1 MATIVNTNDIKVESI
16 EFDKDSNL
24 KASFQIDGE
33 IFNIEIAGEEV
44 KKIVPDVVSPVETTP
59 TTILPGPSDTI
70 PIEEEEEEQKEEQE
84 EEQKEEQE
92 EEQKESTGIPIDTT
106 FEQKYDIVDS
116 VKKSLMPFLEGNA
129 ELNKKI
135 YGIEGEVDDTIKHL
149 LTGQLYSELT
159 KRSEE
164 LENGMSGG
172 DDTPAA
178 GDVPNNI
185 EEANENLT
193 KAKNALAD
201 AKNADITDE
210 EEINKA
216 EQSVKQYEVE
226 LENVRQKNLEI
237 ELSDSDTEE
246 EVHDSDSDSE
256 EEEYKDDFEQESTK
270 EDTVTKPAA
279 EAAPAPEAEAAPA
292 PEAEAAPAPEAEAA
306 PAPEA
311 EAAPMAAAVTAP
323 VANTDMKDAPLDVNA
338 AEAEP
343 APEPADEANIEAADI
358 EAAPVAEPDTEPAT
372 DSTPVEPN
380 DKQILQDVLTTIRKR
395 KSSALGFRKPQEK
408 MGAKIYDL
416 VYFIIQTMTL
426 DTFNKYISKYDKKT
440 NDYNAVIDKLKPQ
453 ITKIEKRPNFNSAS
467 EKYITLK
474 KQEDEANNRYY
485 VFLKD
490 FEEHLRKHILEKP
503 MFENVQDEDAF
514 EDSADMII
522 NLHTFVSNK
531 FNEID
536 GIRVSHTASNKAR
549 VSAAAS
555 RTKGKSKSIGRA
567 LVRAPGEGLRS
578 FGRYAGFGGKTHK
591 KRSGRGSRT
600 TRKHQ

>member
-70 PIEEEEEEQKEEQE
+70 PIEEEE

-270 EDTVTKPAA
+270 EDTVTKPA
-279 EAAPAPEAEAAPA
+279 
-292 PEAEAAPAPEAEAA
+292 AEAA

>member
-270 EDTVTKPAA
+270 EDTVTKPA
-279 EAAPAPEAEAAPA
+279 
-292 PEAEAAPAPEAEAA
+292 AEAA